1 MTKPGFPDRV
11 YERAADAF
19 RASCVEKTLVYRY
32 ASYAPVP
39 HPAAGDT
46 GNENHAKQ
54 NELWAY
60 ELAFNTLKFQA
71 LLEDVL
77 IDSCFQATRRMPDDL
92 MALAMVML
100 YDLQDRKFQPRE
112 PMTGEGEGL
121 VEEVRLVE
129 DSLFRFRTKLAAS
142 LARFRIKQDL
152 VCIDDILP
160 KSVKEKHQRKHKL
173 PTCAWV
179 NTLKSRYTHTHTR
192 LYCPTNMCHVHVP
205 HVYAHFVL
213 RSVDE
218 VCVTLKTQGFVQVDP
233 HTHLEG
239 RVFCKDT
246 HCPDVLLFP
255 RQAPELRDK
264 TTLLLDRTLIIQ
276 EKSRS
281 LAVCALR
288 PLLAKN
294 TDILLAGSFSA
305 HTVAHVGVQASVFSN
320 HVYVCG
326 LPADSALREEL
337 HVTLSRIGCKNV
349 RLLPERLAELS
360 EGDSRLQKV
369 RVVLVLPRC
378 TASALSD
385 PIAHIVNE
393 DGDRKLLQDLSQG
406 AVSDANLEPLIHNQI
421 HDLSHALTFP
431 KVHGVV
437 YCTCSVYAEENEL
450 VVKSALKNA
459 AARTKL
465 RPFRIV
471 STGWTDE
478 ETFLRLQASDT
489 GEGCFLCV
497 LKREE
502 AETVQNILARA
513 AAKGL
518 LNGLALHEKLKKT
531 RTKDKQ
537 GGAPTTPPL
546 PPQPDPSLTSA
557 PSVSEQLPVDPPLPE
572 AALEHARRPAHP
584 NHASAAGPVENRAS
598 EAARRYKKI
607 RRRKSRA
614 SRRGAKTKKP
624 RTRSSRKKA
633 PRPRVRPAED
643 VAP

>member
-1 MTKPGFPDRV
+1 MTKRGFPDRV

-19 RASCVEKTLVYRY
+19 RASCAENTPVYRY
-32 ASYAPVP
+32 ARQAPVP

-46 GNENHAKQ
+46 GNEQHARQ
-54 NELWAY
+54 NELQAY

-77 IDSCFQATRRMPDDL
+77 IDSCFQATQQMPDDL

-112 PMTGEGEGL
+112 PMTGEGEGP

-152 VCIDDILP
+152 VCIDDLLP

-179 NTLKSRYTHTHTR
+179 NTLKS
-192 LYCPTNMCHVHVP
+192 
-205 HVYAHFVL
+205 
-213 RSVDE
+213 SVDE

-255 RQAPELRDK
+255 RQARELRDK

-305 HTVAHVGVQASVFSN
+305 YTVAHVGVQASFFSS

-337 HVTLSRIGCKNV
+337 HVTLSRVGCKNV
-349 RLLPERLAELS
+349 RVLSEQLAELS

-385 PIAHIVNE
+385 PIAHIINE

-406 AVSDANLEPLIHNQI
+406 AVSDANLEPLIHKQI

-450 VVKSALKNA
+450 VVKRALKNA

-478 ETFLRLQASDT
+478 ETFLSLQASDT

-502 AETVQNILARA
+502 AETIQNILARA

-537 GGAPTTPPL
+537 GGAPTTPL

-557 PSVSEQLPVDPPLPE
+557 PSVSEPLPVDPTLHE
-572 AALEHARRPAHP
+572 AALGHAQHHSRRPSPAPNDGSAHP
-584 NHASAAGPVENRAS
+584 DHASAAGLVENRAS
-598 EAARRYKKI
+598 EAAHRREKI

-614 SRRGAKTKKP
+614 SRYGAKAKKR
-624 RTRSSRKKA
+624 RTRSCRKKPHRA
-633 PRPRVRPAED
+633 RPVED
-643 VAP
+643 AAA